1 LNGRE
6 FTPWP
11 VSLQKEQ
18 YMGSES
24 ISVDEFQALEQ
35 KVLLTVELIKK
46 EREARAKAEASLAE
60 AKAEA
65 ATLQEELATARA
77 EGSSSQQLV
86 EVLKQEL
93 AAAGDVQGENAR
105 LQQETESLMRERE
118 AVRVRVERMLA
129 SIDELG

>member
-1 LNGRE
+1 
-6 FTPWP
+6 
-11 VSLQKEQ
+11 
-18 YMGSES
+18 MGSES

-46 EREARAKAEASLAE
+46 EREARATAEASLAE
-60 AKAEA
+60 AKAET
-65 ATLQEELATARA
+65 ATLQEELAGARA
-77 EGSSSQQLV
+77 ETSSSQQLV

-93 AAAGDVQGENAR
+93 AAAGDVAGDNAR
-105 LQQETESLMRERE
+105 LQQEAESLMRERE